1 MGEQLSKSGN
11 VIPFS
16 IVGCLLEIPV
26 LGPIS
31 YSCSDAIRSLSGIH
45 QSETNNS
52 FHIGTTVP
60 SDSNAF

>member
-1 MGEQLSKSGN
+1 MQSGN

-16 IVGCLLEIPV
+16 TVGCLLEIPAI
-26 LGPIS
+26 GPIS
-31 YSCSDAIRSLSGIH
+31 SSCSGGIRSLSGIH

-52 FHIGTTVP
+52 FHIGATVP